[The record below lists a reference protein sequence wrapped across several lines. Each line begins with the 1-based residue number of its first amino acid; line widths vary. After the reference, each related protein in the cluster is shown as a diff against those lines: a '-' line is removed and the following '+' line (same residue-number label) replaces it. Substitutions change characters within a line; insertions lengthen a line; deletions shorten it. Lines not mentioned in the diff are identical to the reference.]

1 MPVFTVTG
9 DVDPF
14 LHVALDQGETIFC
27 ESDAMVMM
35 EANLDLSG
43 TVQGG
48 ILQAAMRRFAN
59 GESFFQQRIEA
70 TRGPGDCLLSPT
82 MPGGVEVLEVGARQY
97 LLSDGAYVA
106 ATSGVQ
112 VTARSQG
119 LGNALFGGTGGFF
132 VGQSS
137 GSGQLAVNGFGSLFR
152 LDVQPGKDITIDNGH
167 VVAWDA
173 TLQYGL
179 SASTNNQRGL
189 LGNLVGSMTSGEGMV
204 LKFSGQG
211 QVLVCSR
218 NKNSFLA
225 WLASKIAPRSS

>member
-14 LHVALDQGETIFC
+14 LHVSLDKGEAIFC

-70 TRGPGDCLLSPT
+70 TRGAGDCLPSPT
-82 MPGGVEVLEVGARQY
+82 MPGGVEVRDVGARQY
-97 LLSDGAYVA
+97 LVSDGAYVA

-119 LGNALFGGTGGFF
+119 IGNALFAGTGGFF

-152 LDVQPGKDITIDNGH
+152 LDVQPGKDIIIDNGH

-173 TLQYGL
+173 TLQYSL
-179 SASTNNQRGL
+179 SAATNANRGF
-189 LGNLVGSMTSGEGMV
+189 LGNLVGSVTSGEGMV

-218 NKNSFLA
+218 NKESFLA
-225 WLASKIAPRSS
+225 WLASKISPRS